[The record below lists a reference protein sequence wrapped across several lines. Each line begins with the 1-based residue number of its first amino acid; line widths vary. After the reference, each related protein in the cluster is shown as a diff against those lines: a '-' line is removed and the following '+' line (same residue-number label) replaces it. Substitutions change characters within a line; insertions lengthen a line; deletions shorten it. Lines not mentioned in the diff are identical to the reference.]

1 MPRNSLYK
9 KIASALPSSLNS
21 NLAPFIG
28 RCMRHE
34 PNFKREGRSNEQP
47 VRKMHTVIASVA
59 SSTTHSWLR
68 KRDLE
73 TKLNATR
80 NVPIR
85 AASVYQLRWLQR
97 VVTRWLIEHAEKDLG
112 FLRIGSLNVRVK
124 RTTEAFSQFL
134 GVATSSSASSSNNEK
149 IHKSWGS
156 ADNVQVEERKRDE
169 IAFSKITRYTR
180 PPLLNPL

>member
-1 MPRNSLYK
+1 MHADTKR
-9 KIASALPSSLNS
+9 
-21 NLAPFIG
+21 
-28 RCMRHE
+28 
-34 PNFKREGRSNEQP
+34 NFKHEGRSKAQKCANDAHCHRFGCH
-47 VRKMHTVIASVA
+47 V
-59 SSTTHSWLR
+59 STTHSWLR

-73 TKLNATR
+73 TNLNATR

-134 GVATSSSASSSNNEK
+134 GVATSSSASSSSNNNEK